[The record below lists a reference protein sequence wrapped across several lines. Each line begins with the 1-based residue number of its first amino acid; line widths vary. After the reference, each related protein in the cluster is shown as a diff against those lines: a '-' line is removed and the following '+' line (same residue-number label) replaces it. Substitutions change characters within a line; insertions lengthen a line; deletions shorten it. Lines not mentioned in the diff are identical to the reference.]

1 MDAWLAA
8 LEETPLSLAIKK
20 SVWVYPAAELLHIL
34 GFVLL
39 VGCAVAFDL
48 RLLGLSR
55 SISVRALAGHLLPW
69 AQVGLAIVVPTGVT
83 MFLNEPTMM
92 AANPAFR
99 VKLVL
104 VSLGILNA
112 LSFRWPFRTVSHW
125 DTTVPVP
132 LPVRLNALLSLLIW
146 ISTITAGR
154 LIAYT

>member
-1 MDAWLAA
+1 MDEWLAA
-8 LEETPLSLAIKK
+8 LEETPLSLAIKE
-20 SVWVYPAAELLHIL
+20 SIWLYPAAELLHII

-39 VGCAVAFDL
+39 VGCAFAFDL

-55 SISVRALAGHLLPW
+55 SISVRALTRHLLPW
-69 AQVGLAIVVPTGVT
+69 AQGGLALIIPTGIT

-104 VSLGILNA
+104 VTLGLLNA
-112 LSFRWPFRTVSHW
+112 LSFRWPFRLVDHW
-125 DTTVPVP
+125 DHQLPTP
-132 LPVRLNALLSLLIW
+132 LFVRLNALFSLLIW
-146 ISTITAGR
+146 LSTLTAGR

>member
-1 MDAWLAA
+1 MDDFLAA
-8 LEETPLSLAIKK
+8 LEETPLSTTIKE
-20 SVWVYPAAELLHIL
+20 SIWLYPAAELVHIL

-39 VGCAVAFDL
+39 VGCAFAFDL

-55 SISVRALAGHLLPW
+55 SISIRALARHLLPW
-69 AQVGLAIVVPTGVT
+69 AQVGLALIIPTGIT
-83 MFLNEPTMM
+83 MFLTEPTMM

-104 VSLGILNA
+104 VTLGLLNA

-125 DTTVPVP
+125 DTATPAP
-132 LPVRLNALLSLLIW
+132 LFVRLNALLSLLIW
-146 ISTITAGR
+146 LATITAGR